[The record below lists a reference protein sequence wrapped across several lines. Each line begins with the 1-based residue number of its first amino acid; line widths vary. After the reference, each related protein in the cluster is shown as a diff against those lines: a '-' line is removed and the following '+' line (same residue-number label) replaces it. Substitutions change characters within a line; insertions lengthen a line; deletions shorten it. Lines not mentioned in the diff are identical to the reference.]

1 MKNSSL
7 SITRMAR
14 IVDQLLAGA
23 CMSAPFFQKSTQKL
37 HDRNPIQQNP
47 QLGVSRSTVFHTETV
62 QIHTEIM
69 QIHTETAQQ
78 RREPSLLPSR

>member
-1 MKNSSL
+1 
-7 SITRMAR
+7 
-14 IVDQLLAGA
+14 
-23 CMSAPFFQKSTQKL
+23 
-37 HDRNPIQQNP
+37 
-47 QLGVSRSTVFHTETV
+47 V